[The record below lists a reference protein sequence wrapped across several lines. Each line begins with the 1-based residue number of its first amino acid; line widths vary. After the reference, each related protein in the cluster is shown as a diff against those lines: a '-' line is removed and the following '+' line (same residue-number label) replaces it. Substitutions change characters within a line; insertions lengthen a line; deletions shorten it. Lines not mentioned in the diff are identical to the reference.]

1 MIRVSELRKKY
12 DKFDLDCSLNI
23 PKGYVTGLI
32 GVNGSG
38 KTTTFKAIL
47 GLIQKDSGEIT
58 ILDKNI
64 EFFNSSDK
72 QNIGVV
78 LSDSGFSGYLTI
90 TNVSDI
96 LNSFYRN
103 FNKVLFYQLCEKYD
117 LPIDKKL
124 NEFSLGMKAVFK
136 VIAAVSHDPKLLILD
151 EPTAGLDV
159 INREAVLDL
168 LREYMEF
175 EDNSILISSHNSK
188 DLESI
193 CDYIYM
199 IKNGK
204 IIFHESTD
212 ALLSDYAVIK
222 MKDEQISEFEQE
234 YIIFKKRES
243 YGYKYLTNQ
252 KQFYLENFPQ
262 VVIENGN
269 IDDLLMIMNMGES
282 L

>member
-1 MIRVSELRKKY
+1 MIRVNDLRKKY
-12 DKFDLDCSLNI
+12 EKFDLDCSLNI

-64 EFFNSSDK
+64 DYFNSSDK
-72 QNIGVV
+72 QDIGVV

-103 FNKVLFYQLCEKYD
+103 FNKALFYQLCEKYD
-117 LPIDKKL
+117 LPINKKL

-151 EPTAGLDV
+151 EPTAGLDI

-212 ALLSDYAVIK
+212 SLLSDYAVIK
-222 MKDEQISEFEQE
+222 MKDDQISEFEQE

>member
-12 DKFDLDCSLNI
+12 EKFDLDCSLNI
-23 PKGYVTGLI
+23 PRGYVTGLI

-64 EFFNSSDK
+64 DFFNSSDK
-72 QNIGVV
+72 QDIGVV

-103 FNKVLFYQLCEKYD
+103 FNKALFYQLCEKYD
-117 LPIDKKL
+117 LPINVKL

-193 CDYIYM
+193 CDFIYM

-212 ALLSDYAVIK
+212 SLLSDYAVIK
-222 MKDEQISEFEQE
+222 MKDDQISEFEQE

>member
-90 TNVSDI
+90 TNISDI